1 MCNGSTYDSD
11 SYCLGSN
18 PSSAANLPPW
28 SSGQDVALSR
38 RKLGFDSLWWC
49 QLSPHVLIQSMRTS
63 FCIYRLIN
71 RQNTGYNHQIWAIGA
86 RSELL
91 GVILSDGGFY
101 TPALF
106 SLLTPAFRGRNQRF
120 IKKCTLL
127 WTIAGY
133 RPQCEVSSKV
143 SQNNV
148 KCPHKS
154 GHGKSPNPNS
164 WTKKSPTPRIVN
176 TLRYR

>member
-71 RQNTGYNHQIWAIGA
+71 RQNIGYNYQIWAIGA
-86 RSELL
+86 GSGLF
-91 GVILSDGGFY
+91 GVILPDGSFRF
-101 TPALF
+101 PALF
-106 SLLTPAFRGRNQRF
+106 SPHITTFRGRNQRF
-120 IKKCTLL
+120 TMECTLR

-143 SQNNV
+143 SPNNI
-148 KCPHKS
+148 KMY
-154 GHGKSPNPNS
+154 
-164 WTKKSPTPRIVN
+164 T
-176 TLRYR
+176 